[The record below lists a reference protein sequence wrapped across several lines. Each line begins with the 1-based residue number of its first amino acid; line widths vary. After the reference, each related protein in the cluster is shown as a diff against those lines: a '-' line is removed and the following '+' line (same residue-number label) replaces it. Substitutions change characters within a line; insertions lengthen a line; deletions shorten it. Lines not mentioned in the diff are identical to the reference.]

1 MTSGV
6 EPGTATILVVDDAE
20 TNRYVVSTWL
30 RRAGY
35 TVVEAATGAAA
46 LEAIAGGGV
55 DLVTLDVRLPD
66 MSGLDVCQRIKG
78 TPRTAAVPVL
88 HLSATAVETSDRS
101 EGLRRG
107 ADAYLVE
114 PVEPEELLATIGAL
128 LRYSAARRRAVR
140 LAGQLRRMHDAT
152 LTASAATTPEGLLAT
167 AARGAS
173 AIFGAGAVV
182 VASVGDRS
190 LVSVATPDGGDQQTA
205 CPPEHSAEVAA
216 AVTGG
221 TVAADALPPLP
232 IPIEPDGY
240 VAAALTDRAGMR
252 LGAILVAAAAAP
264 SPEEAAEALLILD
277 QFAHAV
283 AISVENL
290 RAYDL
295 EHRIALTLQRS
306 LLPPSAVPPPGLDV
320 AVRYEAAAAHAE
332 VGGDFYEVLEL
343 DDERVLA
350 AVGDVVGHS
359 LQAAT
364 VMAELRHA
372 LRAYALDGH
381 EPAAVLERLDRI
393 LQRFHPTITAS
404 VCVVLIDKPGRRAT
418 VVNAGHPPP
427 LILGPEGPRFVR
439 DHGPVLGVGLAP
451 PRPVTFDLPAGATI
465 LLVTDG
471 LFERRGET
479 IDAGLDRMAQVATS
493 WKGTLDELCESLLA
507 DVGPGSGASDDIALL
522 AVRTAPPP
530 L

>member
-6 EPGTATILVVDDAE
+6 EPRTATILVVDDAE
-20 TNRYVVSTWL
+20 TNRYVISTWL

-46 LEAIAGGGV
+46 LEAIDGGGV
-55 DLVTLDVRLPD
+55 DLVTLDIRLPD
-66 MSGLDVCQRIKG
+66 MSGLEVCQRIKG

-173 AIFGAGAVV
+173 AIFAAGAVV

-190 LVSVATPDGGDQQTA
+190 LVSVATPDGVDQQRT
-205 CPPEHSAEVAA
+205 CPPEYSAGVAA

-221 TVAADALPPLP
+221 TVATDALPPLP
-232 IPIEPDGY
+232 IPVEPDGF
-240 VAAALTDRAGMR
+240 VAAPLTDRAGVP
-252 LGAILVAAAAAP
+252 LGAVLVAAAAP
-264 SPEEAAEALLILD
+264 SQEEAAEALLILD

-283 AISVENL
+283 SISVENL
-290 RAYDL
+290 RAFDL

-306 LLPPSAVPPPGLDV
+306 LLPEWAAPPGLDV

-332 VGGDFYEVLEL
+332 VGGDFYELLEL

-381 EPAAVLERLDRI
+381 EPAAILERLDRI

-404 VCVVLIDKPGRRAT
+404 VCVSVIDRPGQRVT

-427 LILGPEGPRFVR
+427 LILGPEGPRLVR
-439 DHGPVLGVGLAP
+439 DHGPVLGVGLAA
-451 PRPVTFDLPAGATI
+451 PRPVTLDLPAGTTI

-479 IDAGLDRMAQVATS
+479 VDAGLDRMIDVAGS
-493 WKGTLDELCESLLA
+493 WDGTLDELCESLL
-507 DVGPGSGASDDIALL
+507 DHVGPGADATDDIALL
-522 AVRTAPPP
+522 AVRMAPPGP
-530 L
+530 